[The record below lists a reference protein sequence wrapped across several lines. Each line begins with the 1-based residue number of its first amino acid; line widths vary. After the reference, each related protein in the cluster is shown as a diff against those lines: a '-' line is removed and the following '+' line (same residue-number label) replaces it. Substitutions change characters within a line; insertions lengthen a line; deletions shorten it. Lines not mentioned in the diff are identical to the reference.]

1 MRSVLADRKTIMIL
15 LGPALLIYT
24 IIMLAPVAVSFG
36 LTFFDGTALFG
47 FEFTG
52 LDNYVKLLGDDQV
65 RDALIFTLKYALLT
79 TVLQV
84 ALGYGLAL
92 IYQFMLKRSSV
103 FIRTLVFFPVILPT
117 VAVGILYSKLFQ
129 SAPVDG
135 LVNEVLAT
143 ELLRN
148 VGLAPVD
155 WLGAGDTAFLVIV
168 IMDVWR
174 SIGFYAV
181 LVFSGLLD
189 IPDELIESARID
201 GARGFS
207 LFRYIVLPQTLPILF
222 ASFIFSINGTIKVF
236 DSVFALT
243 AGGPGSSTTPLTLY
257 MYRTAFQFSDY
268 GYGSTI
274 ALLLTII
281 CLIITLFI
289 FRSSRRDN
297 TR

>member
-1 MRSVLADRKTIMIL
+1 MRSVLADRKTIFIL

-24 IIMLAPVAVSFG
+24 LIMVGPVLVSFG
-36 LTFFDGTALFG
+36 LTFFEGTALYG
-47 FEFTG
+47 FDFAG
-52 LDNYVKLLGDDQV
+52 LSNYLELATDQQV
-65 RDALIFTLKYALLT
+65 RDALFFTLKYALLT
-79 TVLQV
+79 TILQV
-84 ALGYGLAL
+84 VLGYGLAL

-103 FIRTLVFFPVILPT
+103 FIRTLVFFPVVLPT

-135 LVNEVLAT
+135 LAN
-143 ELLRN
+143 ELLVN
-148 VGLAPVD
+148 VGLGGID
-155 WLGAGDTAFLVIV
+155 WLGAGDTAFVVIV

-181 LVFSGLLD
+181 LIFSGLLD
-189 IPDELIESARID
+189 IPEDIIESARID
-201 GARGFS
+201 GARGVS
-207 LFRYIVLPQTLPILF
+207 LFRHIVLPSTLPILF
-222 ASFIFSINGTIKVF
+222 ASFIFSINGTVKVF

-243 AGGPGSSTTPLTLY
+243 NGGPGTSTTPLTLY
-257 MYRTAFQFSDY
+257 MYRTAFQYSDY

-289 FRSSRRDN
+289 FRSSRSDN